1 MLLYFSSVTENTSRF
16 IQKLDVPAE
25 RIPLKATDA
34 GLFVVENDFVLVT
47 PTYGAG
53 RVPPQVVKFLNLE
66 QNRVRCKGVIGSGN
80 RNFLTDYAKA
90 GDLVSAKLQIPLLY
104 RFELAG
110 TPEDVTKTQEGLYT
124 FWQKFPKNPQSTSMP
139 S

>member
-1 MLLYFSSVTENTSRF
+1 MLVYFSSVTENTSRF
-16 IQKLDVPAE
+16 IEKLDVPAV

-34 GLFVVENDFVLVT
+34 GLFVIEHEFVLVT

-80 RNFLTDYAKA
+80 RNFLEDYAKA
-90 GDLVSAKLQIPLLY
+90 GDLVSAKLQVPLLY

-110 TPEDVTKTQEGLYT
+110 TPDDVTKTQEGLNI
-124 FWQKFPKNPQSTSMP
+124 FWQKSPTKAP
-139 S
+139 SI